1 MDALED
7 WLPRLPEVEA
17 EAFFLLPGDILPKLG
32 AFLAFDDSSS
42 ASSSS
47 DSQIPETALKQRQ
60 KNAADLSLRAYRSR
74 RKWLREAGVD
84 EDETDAR

>member
-1 MDALED
+1 M
-7 WLPRLPEVEA
+7 PRLPEVEA

-42 ASSSS
+42 AASASS